1 MNKKQSIEK
10 EVESKIVS
18 KDFLNLQIETYKN
31 IANNF
36 DKDQKRDNRN
46 HLNKIKAINKFL
58 KIENGEKVL
67 EIGIGTGIHAKYLLE
82 FNQDKVFDF
91 YGIDISQDM
100 LNEAKNRL
108 NEKVKLISMVGE
120 DLKFENNFFDK
131 IYISGSL
138 HHFSNPELGINELFR
153 VLKSGGKFCIME
165 PNILFP
171 TNFIATCRFPEEIH
185 MRLMKRGNF
194 KKWLNKYS
202 DVEYDIINFAYTPP
216 FPKSL
221 IGFFDIIDKILFKIP
236 ILKRFSVMLF
246 VKGCKKWQR

>member
-1 MNKKQSIEK
+1 MNKNKNLKKSTDSRVISQEFF
-10 EVESKIVS
+10 
-18 KDFLNLQIETYKN
+18 DLQIETYKN
-31 IANNF
+31 IAGNF
-36 DKDQKRDNRN
+36 DKDQDRNNRN

-58 KIENGEKVL
+58 KIENREKVL
-67 EIGIGTGIHAKYLLE
+67 EIGIGTGIHAKYLLD
-82 FNQDKVFDF
+82 FNKDKIFDF
-91 YGIDISQDM
+91 YGVDISQDM

-138 HHFSNPELGINELFR
+138 HHFSNPELGISEFLR
-153 VLKSGGKFCIME
+153 VLKPGGKFCIME

-185 MRLMKRGNF
+185 MRLMKRSNF
-194 KKWLNKYS
+194 KKWLNKHN
-202 DVEYDIINFAYTPP
+202 DVECDIINFAYTPP
-216 FPKSL
+216 FPKSF
-221 IGFFDIIDKILFKIP
+221 IGFFDIIDKIIFKIP

-246 VKGCKKWQR
+246 AQGIKTYKK